1 MHARIPLLA
10 GLLIAMPFVAHAQDA
25 DDRLP
30 PTGSQPLS
38 AIIAKVEQR
47 DGFRFIDEIEWE
59 EDSKTY
65 EVVYYTTDRAKVEI
79 HYDAMTG
86 DAK

>member
-1 MHARIPLLA
+1 MKARTPILA

-25 DDRLP
+25 EDRLP
-30 PTGSQPLS
+30 PSGSQPLS
-38 AIIAKVEQR
+38 AIVAKVEQR

-59 EDSKTY
+59 EDTGTY

-79 HYDAMTG
+79 HYDAATG
-86 DAK
+86 EAK